1 MEAVVAASKFED
13 GVVETQDYQIVPDFF
28 HVDMSITESCIVA
41 GVAGIWQ
48 AEREPF
54 YYRFSPD
61 YQALFFQVHAEENAV
76 VHHPSIG
83 MCCEP
88 DASLDLGII
97 LEESH
102 GEFGGDGASI
112 RIVGLDD

>member
-1 MEAVVAASKFED
+1 MEAVGAASKFED
-13 GVVETQDYQIVPDFF
+13 GIVETQDYQIVPDFF
-28 HVDMSITESCIVA
+28 HVDMSFTESCIVA
-41 GVAGIWQ
+41 GVAGKWQ
-48 AEREPF
+48 AERELF
-54 YYRFSPD
+54 YYRFFSD
-61 YQALFFQVHAEENAV
+61 GHTLFFQVHAEEDAV

-83 MCCEP
+83 MCSEP
-88 DASLDLGII
+88 EASLDLGII